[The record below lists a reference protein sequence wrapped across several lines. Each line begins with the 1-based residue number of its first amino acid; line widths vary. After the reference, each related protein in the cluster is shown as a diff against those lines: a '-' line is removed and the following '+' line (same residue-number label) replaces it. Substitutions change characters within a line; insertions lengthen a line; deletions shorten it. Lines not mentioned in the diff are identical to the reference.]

1 MAAPEV
7 RTAQDRET
15 LFQEVW
21 SEPAATVA
29 QRYGVSGAALAKWCT
44 KLEIPRPQR
53 GYWAK
58 KAAGKKVPAPPPLPE
73 INKSLARHV
82 RGYAIHW
89 ANADCMSDERLVDG
103 EPLHLLTRESIE
115 TLSDYTSRLVVEGQ
129 LRSPDEV
136 ASSVMRSLAEAREK
150 RLADRQDWQ
159 YKLTRSQW
167 GRPVSGKRSP
177 FDLSPKNE
185 KRVLRVVDTLDKTL
199 FRIEGCIRE
208 SERHYDTRGAVEHH
222 IQVYLLG
229 DYFQL
234 NFNEDANGRLT
245 LQAKEEYGGIA
256 VCHLSDRTC
265 DPIEDRVGEMVHALC
280 VQADKR
286 RGLMLMEHRQWE
298 RELAA
303 AERARRLEERRSLE
317 TKFRQ
322 NIRECARGWDEA
334 RQLREFCHAL
344 SERQLKVTD
353 DGRTELLAKVIEA
366 VQRQADWADPFVES
380 SDDDL
385 GLSLDLWRVGEDY
398 FRGLSEF
405 DGSPAIG

>member
-167 GRPVSGKRSP
+167 GRPVSGKLSP
-177 FDLSPKNE
+177 FDLSPK
-185 KRVLRVVDTLDKTL
+185 
-199 FRIEGCIRE
+199 
-208 SERHYDTRGAVEHH
+208 S
-222 IQVYLLG
+222 
-229 DYFQL
+229 
-234 NFNEDANGRLT
+234 
-245 LQAKEEYGGIA
+245 
-256 VCHLSDRTC
+256 
-265 DPIEDRVGEMVHALC
+265 
-280 VQADKR
+280 
-286 RGLMLMEHRQWE
+286 
-298 RELAA
+298 
-303 AERARRLEERRSLE
+303 
-317 TKFRQ
+317 
-322 NIRECARGWDEA
+322 
-334 RQLREFCHAL
+334 
-344 SERQLKVTD
+344 
-353 DGRTELLAKVIEA
+353 
-366 VQRQADWADPFVES
+366 
-380 SDDDL
+380 
-385 GLSLDLWRVGEDY
+385 
-398 FRGLSEF
+398 
-405 DGSPAIG
+405 